1 MAEKL
6 DADMLVI
13 LTNVKQAQIY
23 YNTPQARSLGKVS
36 IDEMK
41 SYVEEGHFAKGSM
54 LPKVEASIKFV
65 ENTGKK
71 AIITDLNNLTNAL
84 KGIDATEIYGKN
96 TLEKTKG
103 TKNSRLM
110 KKYYIEN

>member
-6 DADMLVI
+6 DADLLII

-23 YNTPQARSLGKVS
+23 YNTPQAQKIGKVS
-36 IDEMK
+36 IDEIK
-41 SYVEEGHFAKGSM
+41 NYVNEGHFAKGSM

-65 ENTGKK
+65 ENTGNR

-84 KGIDATEIYGKN
+84 KGIDCTEIYGHPKPSKEVKN
-96 TLEKTKG
+96 
-103 TKNSRLM
+103 NRF
-110 KKYYIEN
+110 KKQFYTE